1 MMCFGVWQIAAV
13 RLLMSRNFMKK
24 RNSGVDDSFA
34 VKDEVA
40 TYAIEIGD

>member
-1 MMCFGVWQIAAV
+1 
-13 RLLMSRNFMKK
+13 MSRNFMKK

-40 TYAIEIGD
+40 TYVIEMGD

>member
-1 MMCFGVWQIAAV
+1 
-13 RLLMSRNFMKK
+13 MSRNCAQKQDDGA
-24 RNSGVDDSFA
+24 NDSFA

>member
-1 MMCFGVWQIAAV
+1 
-13 RLLMSRNFMKK
+13 MSRNFMKK